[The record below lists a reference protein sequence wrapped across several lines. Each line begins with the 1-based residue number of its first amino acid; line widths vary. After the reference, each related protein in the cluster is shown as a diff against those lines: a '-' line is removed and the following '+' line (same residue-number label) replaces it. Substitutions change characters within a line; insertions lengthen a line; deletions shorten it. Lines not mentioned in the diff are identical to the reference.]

1 MDRLSAVVLLL
12 ALACACAG
20 CEDKSAETE
29 PQPGRFDAV
38 HARGSK
44 KTWNDVCDVAPASP
58 SRVKWPQLTGALPAT
73 QGAKYRWVNVWA
85 SWCKPCIE
93 ELPLLTQTFSGWR
106 DRGQTVALTLLS
118 VDADASSADQFL
130 KSRPSLPASARLQ
143 DASAAPGWLTELG
156 LGAGT
161 SIPVHLIL
169 DAQDKLLCV
178 RAGSIAN
185 RDLDQFQKLLFP

>member
-1 MDRLSAVVLLL
+1 MDRLSAVVVIVALA
-12 ALACACAG
+12 ALAC
-20 CEDKSAETE
+20 EDKNSEAEQQ
-29 PQPGRFDAV
+29 QPGRFDAV
-38 HARGSK
+38 RTRTSK
-44 KTWNDVCDVAPASP
+44 KTWNDLCDVAPATLSALKGP
-58 SRVKWPQLTGALPAT
+58 ELTAALPPT
-73 QGAKYRWVNVWA
+73 NGAKYRWVNLWA

-93 ELPLLTQTFSGWR
+93 ELPLLAQTFSTWR
-106 DRGQTVALTLLS
+106 AHGQPVALTLLS

-130 KSRPSLPASARLQ
+130 ASRPSLPASARLQ
-143 DASAAPGWLTELG
+143 DPSAAPGWLTDLG

-185 RDLDQFQKLLFP
+185 RDLEQFQKLLFP